1 MNQIIE
7 QISRIGI
14 VPVIAIDEAEMAVP
28 LARALVAGGLPAAE
42 VTFRTAAGEEAIRR
56 IATEIPEMLVGAGT
70 VLTTGQADRAIAAG
84 AQFIVSPGF
93 NPAVTRYVIDKGVP
107 MMPGTAS
114 PGEMEQAMSM
124 GLDVVKF
131 FPAEQN
137 GGVAKLKALAG
148 PYTNLRWMPTGG
160 VNTKNLMDYLSFD
173 KIVACGGTW
182 MVKKDLIE
190 AENWAEIT
198 RLTREAVDTML
209 GFSLAHVGINCLDAQ
224 ASERTART
232 ICGLFGL
239 PFRAGNSS
247 NHAGTA
253 VECTKAPGPGVH
265 GHIAIGTNSVERA
278 IYHLERRGVA
288 IDHATCKTDA
298 KGRAKAVYL
307 EGDFGGF
314 AIHLVQK

>member
-1 MNQIIE
+1 MNEVLQRVYE
-7 QISRIGI
+7 IGI
-14 VPVIAIDEAEMAVP
+14 VPVIALDDAEKAVP
-28 LARALVAGGLPAAE
+28 LAKALVKGGLPAAE
-42 VTFRTAAGEEAIRR
+42 VTFRTAAAEEAIKR
-56 IATEIPEMLVGAGT
+56 IVAEVPEMLVGAGT
-70 VLTTGQADRAIAAG
+70 VLTKEQADRAIAAG
-84 AQFIVSPGF
+84 VQFIVSPGF
-93 NPAVTRYVIDKGVP
+93 NPEITKYVMSKGMLMV
-107 MMPGTAS
+107 PGTAS
-114 PGEMEQAMSM
+114 PGEMEQAMSL

-160 VNTKNLMDYLSFD
+160 VNAKNLNDYLSFN